1 MEDHGEEI
9 FADLLSHYGIDMRRE
24 SPGRV
29 LSLVRQLPPDS
40 RYARAVSKTGI
51 VWGDPTTFV
60 LADLYDAIMTL
71 TTLTAKANSKKPK
84 QVPDPTPYP
93 RPGMEKDEP
102 KKTSHLLA
110 MLRGEEASNPF
121 EDDPNVVPLFKH

>member
-1 MEDHGEEI
+1 MEEHGEEI

-29 LSLVRQLPPDS
+29 LALVRQLPPDS
-40 RYARAVSKTGI
+40 RYARATSKSGF

-60 LADLYDAIMTL
+60 LADLYDAVMTL

-84 QVPDPTPYP
+84 QVPEPKPYP
-93 RPGMEKDEP
+93 RPGDKTEP
-102 KKTSHLLA
+102 KKVSHLLA
-110 MLRGEEASNPF
+110 ALRGEEASNPF
-121 EDDPNVVPLFKH
+121 EDDPNVVPILKH